1 MAVGRA
7 CQSGGASIWQLGV
20 HVSRAGH
27 LCGSW
32 AWMSVGRGC
41 QLADRAQVEL
51 TLADLPATTVA
62 VAVCVNIYTE
72 GRKLRE
78 LDSAY
83 AR

>member
-1 MAVGRA
+1 MAVGR
-7 CQSGGASIWQLGV
+7 GV
-20 HVSRAGH
+20 Y
-27 LCGSW
+27 
-32 AWMSVGRGC
+32 MSVERPR
-41 QLADRAQVEL
+41 RAQVEL